1 MTVNG
6 SALGLAFV
14 IAVASACSSSSTP
27 APADSG
33 SDASSVATDASGDT
47 SADARNVAT
56 DAARDT
62 SADAADASNVATD
75 AAGDTSTDANNVAID
90 AAGDSSA
97 DASGAP
103 IDAATDRGVV
113 DASVD
118 AAGGI
123 VVTSPGFAEGQTIP
137 AVYTCAGADTSPE
150 IDWTAGPSTTQS
162 YAVVVSDLTATQ
174 NIHWVVWDLP
184 PTTRSLP
191 ATLPGDPTLTSPVTG
206 FQVDLRTN
214 PEAGTTMNGYFGP
227 CPRGNLHSYE
237 YAVHAI
243 DVATLPG
250 VTTTSRSADVKT
262 VVLAHSLAQGTLD
275 GTSNANLPTDAGGQ

>member
-14 IAVASACSSSSTP
+14 VAAASACSSSSTQ

-33 SDASSVATDASGDT
+33 SDASSGV
-47 SADARNVAT
+47 
-56 DAARDT
+56 
-62 SADAADASNVATD
+62 TD
-75 AAGDTSTDANNVAID
+75 AAGDVAADGSEGID
-90 AAGDSSA
+90 ATGDVGPDGSVADGGADGSVADGGA
-97 DASGAP
+97 DALVDGA
-103 IDAATDRGVV
+103 A
-113 DASVD
+113 
-118 AAGGI
+118 GI
-123 VVTSPGFAEGQTIP
+123 VVTSPGFAEGQSIP

-150 IDWTAGPSTTQS
+150 IDWTAGPSAALS
-162 YAVVVSDLTATQ
+162 YAVVVSDLTATA

-184 PTTRSLP
+184 PGTRSLP
-191 ATLPGDPTLTSPVTG
+191 AMLPGDPTLTSPVSAM
-206 FQVDLRTN
+206 QVDLRTN

-227 CPRGNLHSYE
+227 CPRGALHSYE
-237 YAVHAI
+237 FAVHAM

-262 VVLAHSLAQGTLD
+262 VVLAHSLAHGTLD